1 MPIPPESVEVDK
13 CYETEA
19 GERRHVIEAVEGK
32 VTFLAGRQPALW
44 RLVPRRRV
52 MTRLTFA
59 AQAVREV
66 PCHHGLGPVSGTGAT
81 NRDPSA
87 APQRS

>member
-1 MPIPPESVEVDK
+1 MSVPPESVEVDK

-44 RLVPRRRV
+44 RLVSRRRV

-66 PCHHGLGPVSGTGAT
+66 PCHHGLGPQSGTGAM
-81 NRDPSA
+81 NGDRSA
-87 APQRS
+87 VPPRS